1 MGLFSKVF
9 KSVGTNASFLGAYR
23 ESGGQSYSGGG
34 WGLDRFNSVVKAHSS
49 VEGIVEEFML
59 DDEMCEYPSLEGYE
73 NCYTQAYEEEYERAD
88 AWIMMHDMGIAG
100 APFEGEPE
108 DIMNM
113 ERVERDAYRYATQLA
128 QAWLSGDEFVPE
140 EVMDWAWYDLSDHNN

>member
-88 AWIMMHDMGIAG
+88 EWIMMHDMGIAD